1 VEDPRHHLF
10 GARGGVGALEQL
22 LADRRDL
29 TESGKGQC
37 AQLRRIH
44 LRVAVGDAEV
54 TIENFVFEPADI
66 SVKSGTRIVFRNK
79 DRVPHSIIGEIGGRE
94 LFRSPDQLGED
105 ETYAVV
111 ASNAGEIS
119 YYCGLHPGMKGKI
132 SVSK

>member
-1 VEDPRHHLF
+1 MTVRNKLSLRTCVLAALAASTPVTANAED
-10 GARGGVGALEQL
+10 V
-22 LADRRDL
+22 
-29 TESGKGQC
+29 
-37 AQLRRIH
+37 
-44 LRVAVGDAEV
+44 AEV
-54 TIENFVFEPADI
+54 TIENFVFEPPDI

-105 ETYAVV
+105 ETYGVV
-111 ASNAGEIS
+111 PSNAGEVS

>member
-1 VEDPRHHLF
+1 MTVQNKSVRNKISLQICVLAALAASTPIAGAKAED
-10 GARGGVGALEQL
+10 V
-22 LADRRDL
+22 
-29 TESGKGQC
+29 
-37 AQLRRIH
+37 
-44 LRVAVGDAEV
+44 AEV
-54 TIENFVFEPADI
+54 SIQNFLFEPADV

-79 DRVPHSIIGEIGGRE
+79 DQVPHSIVGEIGGRE